1 MGHYAEQTTMCQR
14 GLVTG
19 KMRERTLQWMVKVMG
34 DMQYK
39 RVVSLLSSFFI
50 FPLIS
55 SSLYL
60 NPLIIAYMLTQ
71 LQPQRQ
77 KHFN

>member
-19 KMRERTLQWMVKVMG
+19 KMRERKLQWMVKVMG

-39 RVVSLLSSFFI
+39 RGVSLLSSFI
-50 FPLIS
+50 FSLIS

>member
-1 MGHYAEQTTMCQR
+1 
-14 GLVTG
+14 
-19 KMRERTLQWMVKVMG
+19 MVKVMG

-39 RVVSLLSSFFI
+39 RVVSLLSSFI
-50 FPLIS
+50 FSLIS

-60 NPLIIAYMLTQ
+60 NPLIIACMLIQ

-77 KHFN
+77 KHFNWNANSTQAYAL

>member
-1 MGHYAEQTTMCQR
+1 MGHYAEQTTM
-14 GLVTG
+14 G
-19 KMRERTLQWMVKVMG
+19 KMRERTLQRMVKVMG

-39 RVVSLLSSFFI
+39 RVVSLLSSFI
-50 FPLIS
+50 FSLIS

-60 NPLIIAYMLTQ
+60 NPLIIACMLIQ